1 MLTVLRNRI
10 RHVATGEAGVTL
22 IELLVAM
29 VLSTVVGAMTLLTFL
44 GASSA
49 SSATG
54 DRMTGTASARTTL
67 QQWQALIQVA
77 DAAPTGLTDCSSGIT
92 SHRFEWI
99 GMDDILFY
107 ANVGNRASDASGSC
121 TAPDMYWLA
130 MRDGTL
136 LQAQYSLGTSG
147 WTIGGCKVLSQK
159 PDVTFSSP
167 ALFTANRGGSLP
179 GVDTGQIWSA
189 DGPFGNV
196 KTCSAAPANL
206 PANWV
211 TTLQQA
217 NPDGTAL
224 EVLKAVTNIG
234 IDFVAS
240 DQTGKHTQEFA
251 GVAAVYGGAS

>member
-1 MLTVLRNRI
+1 MLTVLRDRI
-10 RHVATGEAGVTL
+10 RRVTNDDAGVTL

-29 VLSTVVGAMTLLTFL
+29 VLSTLVGAMTLLTFL

-54 DRMTGTASARTTL
+54 DRMSGTASARTTL

-77 DAAPTGLTDCSSGIT
+77 DAAPAGLTSCSTGAT

-107 ANVGNRASDASGSC
+107 ANVGNRPTDGSC
-121 TAPDMYWLA
+121 AAPDMFWLA

-147 WTIGGCKVLSQK
+147 WTLDGCKALSQK
-159 PDVTFSSP
+159 PNVTFSSP
-167 ALFTANRGGSLP
+167 ALFTANRGGALP
-179 GVDTGQIWSA
+179 GVDTGQLWSA
-189 DGPFGNV
+189 NGPFGGV
-196 KTCSAAPANL
+196 DTCSAVPASL
-206 PANWV
+206 AADWV
-211 TTLQQA
+211 TTLQLA
-217 NPDGTAL
+217 SPDDTAL
-224 EVLKAVTNIG
+224 DVLKSVTNIG
-234 IDFVAS
+234 IDFIAS

-251 GVAAVYGGAS
+251 GVASIYGGTS

>member
-1 MLTVLRNRI
+1 MLSFLRSRI
-10 RHVATGEAGVTL
+10 RSAAHGDAGLTL
-22 IELLVAM
+22 VELLVAM
-29 VLSTVVGAMTLLTFL
+29 VLSTLVGAMTLLTFI

-54 DRMTGTASARTTL
+54 DRMTGTADARTTL
-67 QQWQALIQVA
+67 QQWQSLIQVA
-77 DAAPTGLTDCSSGIT
+77 DTAPTGPTDCSSGTT

-107 ANVGNRASDASGSC
+107 ANVDNRPSDGSC

-136 LQAQYSLGTSG
+136 LQAQYSLNASG
-147 WTIGGCKVLSQK
+147 WTLDGCKVLSQK
-159 PDVTFSSP
+159 PNVTFSSP
-167 ALFTANRGGSLP
+167 ALFTANRGGALP
-179 GVDTGQIWSA
+179 GVDTGQVWSA
-189 DGPFGNV
+189 DGPFRSV
-196 KTCSAAPANL
+196 TTCSAAPTSLA
-206 PANWV
+206 ANWV

-224 EVLKAVTNIG
+224 EVLKAITNVG
-234 IDFVAS
+234 IDFIAS

-251 GVAAVYGGAS
+251 GVAAVYGGTS